1 MKSALIFIKTNYAY
15 LVSAIQLLEKRG
27 ITLVEAI
34 SAYKNVKHRMENV
47 PGNFGEKIL
56 TKLKAV
62 ADKNPGL
69 EHFLEVA
76 KVHEGYAASVDVDIG
91 KAVVL
96 KYAPVTSCDVERSF
110 SMYKDILSHKRQN
123 LLPENIEKYLIVGWE
138 MNQN

>member
-1 MKSALIFIKTNYAY
+1 M
-15 LVSAIQLLEKRG
+15 
-27 ITLVEAI
+27 
-34 SAYKNVKHRMENV
+34 
-47 PGNFGEKIL
+47 GEKIL